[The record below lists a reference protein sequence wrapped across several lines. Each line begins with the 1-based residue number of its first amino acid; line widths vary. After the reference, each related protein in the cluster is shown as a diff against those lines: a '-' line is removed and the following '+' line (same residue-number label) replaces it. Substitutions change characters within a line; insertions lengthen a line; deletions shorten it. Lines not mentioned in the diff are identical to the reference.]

1 MDYECDRLL
10 ETLPGSTL
18 KKKAFRIVADMC
30 VVSKKGHTPKDT
42 KDLRMF
48 AKFIEDALNDSDW
61 LEAYIGIDGDDGLP
75 LETIVNACEN
85 SDVEDIFDM
94 YGRLF
99 VRCIGVKMKV
109 IGDNVSL
116 KLQYPN

>member
-18 KKKAFRIVADMC
+18 KKKAFRIVADLC
-30 VVSKKGHTPKDT
+30 VVSKKGRTPKDN

-48 AKFIEDALNDSDW
+48 AKFVEDALNDIEW
-61 LEAYIGIDGDDGLP
+61 LEAYIGDDGDDGLP
-75 LETIVNACEN
+75 LETNVYACEN
-85 SDVEDIFDM
+85 SDIKDIFDR

-99 VRCIGVKMKV
+99 VRCIGVKLNV
-109 IGDNVSL
+109 TGDNVSL
-116 KLQYPN
+116 KLQYP